1 MTFIPHVL
9 EPLILI
15 VKNHKEDVKSLIG
28 NSELYRNLFAEWF
41 DKSEMRLEDLKQGK
55 KVELWEESKTYCI
68 GDRINWCKAVTF
80 YKSF

>member
-15 VKNHKEDVKSLIG
+15 VKNHKGEYKSLIG

-41 DKSEMRLEDLKQGK
+41 DKSEMRLEDLDEKE
-55 KVELWEESKTYCI
+55 KVILKEESKTYCMS
-68 GDRINWCKAVTF
+68 DRLKWCKAVKF
-80 YKSF
+80 YESF